1 MSMFKRPPLR
11 RKVETISVRLKP
23 WDPLYERIHPPID
36 DVHVQQKRPVYHQ
49 TEYLRLLEKNY
60 KYYGLVM
67 KDLKLPTVTEYVK
80 PFVQK
85 EPEIEFY
92 DRVYLMTTILKS
104 GKVKVKINT
113 GMYDLYEKYYRHNKQ
128 PPQKSVL
135 KVYKSLGFSDAFL
148 KRVEAS
154 YKKIPARVIAF
165 QKCIDK
171 VFNKPSVSK
180 SKKKKVEPEPDT
192 EADPEDL
199 IKVDVVEDEDDNDD
213 DDPGEDGEMDVEV
226 EIDEVEEVEEEY
238 INDD

>member
-23 WDPLYERIHPPID
+23 GDPLYERIHPPID
-36 DVHVQQKRPVYHQ
+36 TVQVQQKRPVYHQ
-49 TEYLRLLEKNY
+49 KEYLKLLEKNY
-60 KYYGLVM
+60 KYYGLAM
-67 KDLKLPTVTEYVK
+67 KDMKLPTVTEYVK

-92 DRVYLMTTILKS
+92 DRIYLMITILKS

-113 GMYDLYEKYYRHNKQ
+113 GMYDLYEKYYRYNKQ

-154 YKKIPARVIAF
+154 YKKIPSRMIAF

-180 SKKKKVEPEPDT
+180 AKKKKVEPEP

-226 EIDEVEEVEEEY
+226 EVDEVEEDEEEY

>member
-1 MSMFKRPPLR
+1 MSVFKKPPLR
-11 RKVETISVRLKP
+11 HKVETKPGRLKP
-23 WDPLYERIHPPID
+23 GDPLYERIHPPID
-36 DVHVQQKRPVYHQ
+36 TVQVQQKRPVYHQ
-49 TEYLRLLEKNY
+49 KEYLKLLEKNY
-60 KYYGLVM
+60 KYYGLPM

-80 PFVQK
+80 PFEQK
-85 EPEIEFY
+85 EPDIEFY
-92 DRVYLMTTILKS
+92 DRIYVMTSILKS
-104 GKVKVKINT
+104 GKVKIKINT
-113 GMYDLYEKYYRHNKQ
+113 GMYDLYEKYYRYNKQ

-154 YKKIPARVIAF
+154 YKKIPSRMIAF

-180 SKKKKVEPEPDT
+180 AKKKKVEPDPEV
-192 EADPEDL
+192 DPEDL

-213 DDPGEDGEMDVEV
+213 DDDPGEDGEMDVEV
-226 EIDEVEEVEEEY
+226 EVDDVEEVEEEY